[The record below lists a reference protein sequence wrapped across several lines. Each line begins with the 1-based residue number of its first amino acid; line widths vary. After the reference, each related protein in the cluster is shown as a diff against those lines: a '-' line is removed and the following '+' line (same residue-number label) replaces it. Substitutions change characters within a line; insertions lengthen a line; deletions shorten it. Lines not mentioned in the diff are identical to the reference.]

1 MTQEIENT
9 HADSEQDQT
18 VTTDTAVDTETSET
32 DSGSTPKVEQRDGK
46 LYVDGVRVY
55 SREDTNRIAANS
67 RKEIESRILEDLG
80 VDSLESVKQV
90 IGTLQESSGTQD
102 LNVESLRDAVKK
114 REATV
119 EELRAELEQVRTES
133 TMREHLGK
141 LNLAMPSEW
150 TDTQRQAVVDLMKAR
165 DMFQLE
171 GDQFA
176 IRLGDGF
183 ITDQSGEAPDY
194 AEAVRI
200 MGDTLGLPST
210 KRGVKNYQTP
220 DAETSES
227 KAKRGLDADRLK
239 SDAAYRNAY
248 VQLRNRNRGLMHSDI
263 TDAQV
268 RKQMEGSSRG
278 DSQSRMLS
286 NSAQPSKR
294 KTRR

>member
-1 MTQEIENT
+1 MTQPVENT
-9 HADSEQDQT
+9 QAESEEIQS
-18 VTTDTAVDTETSET
+18 VTTDAAVDTEKSET
-32 DSGSTPKVEQRDGK
+32 DSGSTPHVEQRDGK

-67 RKEIESRILEDLG
+67 RKEIESRILQDLG

-119 EELRAELEQVRTES
+119 EELRAELDRVRTES
-133 TMREHLGK
+133 TMREHLGR
-141 LNLAMPSEW
+141 LNAAMPSEW
-150 TDTQRQAVVDLMKAR
+150 TDSQRQAVIDLMKAR
-165 DMFQLE
+165 DMLKLE

-176 IRLGDGF
+176 IQTSDGF

-210 KRGVKNYQTP
+210 KRGVKNYQSP
-220 DAETSES
+220 DAPASES
-227 KAKRGLDADRLK
+227 NTTKPLDANRLK
-239 SDAAYRNAY
+239 TDAAYRNAY
-248 VQLRNRNRGLMHSDI
+248 VQLRNRNRGLMHSQI
-263 TDAQV
+263 TDSQV
-268 RKQMEGSSRG
+268 RKQMEGSTRG
-278 DSQSRMLS
+278 DIGSRMLT
-286 NSAQPSKR
+286 NAQTP
-294 KTRR
+294 KTKNRR